1 MLCSWEFT
9 HQFSTQMAKTTT
21 EGPTYYQ
28 RGTIQVWDFIRDQR
42 LNFHLGNAIKYICR
56 YGHKG
61 DYNEQLSDL
70 NKAIHYLENER
81 NHLQYS
87 RNREDLPRYDE
98 QDQVIFTSTGVSTG
112 LQYSEF
118 KCPSGTYQAAEFD
131 YGGVQGIFGGGSDS
145 ISFE

>member
-1 MLCSWEFT
+1 
-9 HQFSTQMAKTTT
+9 MAKTTT
-21 EGPTYYQ
+21 GPRYYQ
-28 RGTIQVWDFIRDQR
+28 RGSIQVWDFIRDQG
-42 LNFHLGNAIKYICR
+42 LSFHLGNAIKYICR

-81 NHLQYS
+81 NYLQYT
-87 RNREDLPRYDE
+87 RIREEIPRSAFHFPNGSS
-98 QDQVIFTSTGVSTG
+98 QTISTG
-112 LQYSEF
+112 LPSVEF
-118 KCPSGTYQAAEFD
+118 DRPSGTYQAAEFD